1 MGRTI
6 PPWRMVAHAEIEQ
19 LKRFGEFLRAEDKPV
34 FEDLLN
40 QCLMYASEASTMAHT
55 IKEVPLMI
63 SMLFAQHK
71 KLWELEKR
79 LIKRGVLPA
88 SEDG

>member
-1 MGRTI
+1 
-6 PPWRMVAHAEIEQ
+6 MVAHEEIER
-19 LKRFGEFLRAEDKPV
+19 LRRFQDFLRSEDKPV

-63 SMLFAQHK
+63 SMLFAHHK

-79 LIKRGVLPA
+79 LIKNGILPA